1 MIEGTKIEVEKIDVG
16 RMSYIEAWAMQRER
30 FDALIAHRQASA
42 LIFVEHPH
50 VYTLGKSGVENNLLI
65 NASFLEKIGA
75 TFVHVDRGGDITYHG
90 PGQMV
95 VYPILDLVA
104 LNISLRDYIYRLE
117 ESIIGTLAEFGITA
131 GRSVGATGVWIDN
144 TRKIAAIGVRAS
156 HSVTMHGAALNVTTD
171 LNYFSHINPC
181 GFTDRGV
188 SSIAAEM
195 ARYGREDGVKM
206 QDVKDVFCRKFTEQF
221 ACKII

>member
-30 FDALIAHRQASA
+30 FEALIAHRQASA